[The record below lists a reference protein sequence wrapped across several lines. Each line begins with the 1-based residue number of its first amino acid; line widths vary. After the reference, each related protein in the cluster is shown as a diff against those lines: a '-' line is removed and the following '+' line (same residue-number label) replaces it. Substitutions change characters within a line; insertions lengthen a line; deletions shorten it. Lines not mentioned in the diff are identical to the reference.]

1 MIKLLIKIKCKL
13 LGEVLSKHLENV
25 EDIKI
30 IKNPNEQEII
40 PDVIITDLNE
50 LTEDLVKAYSK
61 SKIFLLDLGNK
72 KEEIL
77 FYLVKYK
84 LRGIFSYDSDINQF
98 IKALRVV
105 SQGQIWISNTLVQS
119 LIEKD
124 ISDASKIGKIKL
136 TEKEREIIQLVCE
149 GFYNKEI
156 AQKIYVSEQTVK
168 AHLHKIFQKLN
179 VKNRSQLIKLYI
191 YNNR

>member
-1 MIKLLIKIKCKL
+1 MIKLLIKTKCKL

-30 IKNPNEQEII
+30 IKNPKEQDII

-72 KEEIL
+72 KEELL

-124 ISDASKIGKIKL
+124 ISDTSKIGKIKL
-136 TEKEREIIQLVCE
+136 TEKEKEIIQLVCE
-149 GFYNKEI
+149 GFSNKEI
-156 AQKIYVSEQTVK
+156 AKKMYVSEQTVK

-179 VKNRSQLIKLYI
+179 IKNRSQLIKLYI